1 MNTGFRIIGSR
12 AGRVGL
18 GAVLAATLV
27 ACAQEPGQSTTAKPS
42 SAAPSV
48 VESTAPSSAPVG
60 QFLFL
65 DADTVLGPTN
75 LTAEE
80 KPTKT
85 CVQVNRFA
93 HNEDIVWRV
102 KVFDP
107 LTGEPMDD
115 TMLASLKVVMPDQTL
130 DLRYGPHPRDN
141 PLGFFWTTSW
151 VVPEGYP
158 DGVINYTIEATAS
171 DGRTGTWEQF
181 EVAAANLTVIA
192 DVRPII
198 AE

>member
-1 MNTGFRIIGSR
+1 MSTGYRNFRSRSGGIGL
-12 AGRVGL
+12 V
-18 GAVLAATLV
+18 VFLAAILV
-27 ACAQEPGQSTTAKPS
+27 ACAQEPGQSTGQ
-42 SAAPSV
+42 SAAEPSV
-48 VESTAPSSAPVG
+48 AESTAPSAAPVG

-80 KPTKT
+80 RPLKT
-85 CVQVNRFA
+85 CVQWSRFA
-93 HNEDIVWRV
+93 HNEDVVWRV

-115 TMLASLKVVMPDQTL
+115 TMLASVTVVMPDQEL
-130 DLRYGPHPRDN
+130 DLHYGPHPRDN

-158 DGVINYTIEATAS
+158 DGVINYTIEATAN

-181 EVAAANLTVIA
+181 EVAAANLTVTA
-192 DVRPII
+192 EVRPII

>member
-1 MNTGFRIIGSR
+1 MSTEFHIFGRRTVRIGI
-12 AGRVGL
+12 VV
-18 GAVLAATLV
+18 VLAATLA
-27 ACAQEPGQSTTAKPS
+27 ACAQEPGQSAEPP

-48 VESTAPSSAPVG
+48 DESTVPSASAEPVA

-80 KPTKT
+80 QPTKV
-85 CVQVNRFA
+85 CVQANRFA
-93 HNEDIVWRV
+93 HNEDVVWRV

-107 LTGEPMDD
+107 LTGEALDD
-115 TMLASLKVVMPDQTL
+115 TVLASVQVVMPDQTL
-130 DLRYGPHPRDN
+130 DLHYGPHPRDD

-158 DGVINYTIEATAS
+158 DGVINYTIEATAN

-181 EVAAANLTVIA
+181 EVAAANLTVTA
-192 DVRPII
+192 DIRPVI
-198 AE
+198 EE

>member
-1 MNTGFRIIGSR
+1 MSTEFHIFGRRTVRIGI
-12 AGRVGL
+12 VV
-18 GAVLAATLV
+18 VLAATLA
-27 ACAQEPGQSTTAKPS
+27 ACAQEPGPSAKPS
-42 SAAPSV
+42 SAASV
-48 VESTAPSSAPVG
+48 AQSTAPSAEPVG

-80 KPTKT
+80 LPLKT
-85 CVQVNRFA
+85 CVQANRFA
-93 HNEDIVWRV
+93 HNEDVVWRV

-107 LTGEPMDD
+107 LIGEAMDD
-115 TMLASLKVVMPDQTL
+115 TMLASLKIVLPDQTL
-130 DLRYGPHPRDN
+130 DLHYGPHPRDN

-158 DGVINYTIEATAS
+158 DGVINYTIEATAN
-171 DGRTGTWEQF
+171 DGRTGSWEQF
-181 EVAAANLTVIA
+181 EVAAANLTVTA
-192 DVRPII
+192 EVRAII

>member
-1 MNTGFRIIGSR
+1 MSTGLRIRNSR
-12 AGRVGL
+12 AGGIGLLVFLAVALVG
-18 GAVLAATLV
+18 
-27 ACAQEPGQSTTAKPS
+27 CAQEPGESNEPST
-42 SAAPSV
+42 AASV
-48 VESTAPSSAPVG
+48 AESTPPSSAPVG
-60 QFLFL
+60 LVLLL
-65 DADTVLGPTN
+65 DVDTVMGPTN

-80 KPTKT
+80 RPTKT
-85 CVQVNRFA
+85 CVQANRFA

-115 TMLASLKVVMPDQTL
+115 TLLASVTVVMPDQEL
-130 DLRYGPHPRDN
+130 DLHYGPHPRDN

-158 DGVINYTIEATAS
+158 EGVINYTIEATAN

-181 EVAAANLTVIA
+181 EVAAANLTVTA
-192 DVRPII
+192 EVRPII
-198 AE
+198 PE

>member
-1 MNTGFRIIGSR
+1 MSTGFRIFGSR
-12 AGRVGL
+12 SGGIGL
-18 GAVLAATLV
+18 VVVLAATLV
-27 ACAQEPGQSTTAKPS
+27 ACAQEPGQSTKPS
-42 SAAPSV
+42 SAASI
-48 VESTAPSSAPVG
+48 VESTAPSAAPLG

-93 HNEDIVWRV
+93 HNEDVVWRV

-115 TMLASLKVVMPDQTL
+115 KMLASVKVIMPDQTL
-130 DLRYGPHPRDN
+130 DLHYGPHPRDK

-158 DGVINYTIEATAS
+158 DGVINYTIEATAT

-181 EVAAANLTVIA
+181 EVAAANLTVTA
-192 DVRPII
+192 DVRPVI
-198 AE
+198 AQ

>member
-1 MNTGFRIIGSR
+1 MSTGFRIVGSR

-18 GAVLAATLV
+18 VAVLAATLV
-27 ACAQEPGQSTTAKPS
+27 ACAQEPGQSAEPS
-42 SAAPSV
+42 SGAPSV
-48 VESTAPSSAPVG
+48 DESTAPSVEPVG

-80 KPTKT
+80 RPTKV
-85 CVQVNRFA
+85 CVQANRFA
-93 HNEDIVWRV
+93 HNEDVVWRV

-107 LTGEPMDD
+107 LTGEALDD
-115 TMLASLKVVMPDQTL
+115 TMLASLKIVLPDQTL
-130 DLRYGPHPRDN
+130 DLHYGPHPRDN

-158 DGVINYTIEATAS
+158 DGVINYTIEATAN

-181 EVAAANLTVIA
+181 EVAAANLTVTA
-192 DVRPII
+192 DIRPVI

>member
-1 MNTGFRIIGSR
+1 MSTEFHIFGRRTVRIGI
-12 AGRVGL
+12 VV
-18 GAVLAATLV
+18 VLAATLA
-27 ACAQEPGQSTTAKPS
+27 ACAQEPGPSAEPS

-48 VESTAPSSAPVG
+48 DESTVPSASAEPVA

-75 LTAEE
+75 LTPAEAA
-80 KPTKT
+80 TKI
-85 CVQVNRFA
+85 CVQWSRFA
-93 HNEDIVWRV
+93 HNEDVVWRV

-107 LTGEPMDD
+107 LTGDPMDD
-115 TMLASLKVVMPDQTL
+115 TMLASVKVVMPDQTF
-130 DLRYGPHPRDN
+130 DLHYGPHPRDN

-151 VVPEGYP
+151 VVPEVYP
-158 DGVINYTIEATAS
+158 DGVINYTIEAVAN

>member
-1 MNTGFRIIGSR
+1 MSTAFHIFGSR
-12 AGRVGL
+12 SGGVGL
-18 GAVLAATLV
+18 VVILAATVV
-27 ACAQEPGQSTTAKPS
+27 ACAQEPGESAGP
-42 SAAPSV
+42 SAAVPSV
-48 VESTAPSSAPVG
+48 VESVGPSVAPAG

-80 KPTKT
+80 RPTKV

-93 HNEDIVWRV
+93 HNEDVVWRV
-102 KVFDP
+102 KVYDP

-115 TMLASLKVVMPDQTL
+115 TMLESVAVVLPDQTL
-130 DLRYGPHPRDN
+130 DLHYGPHPRDN

-151 VVPEGYP
+151 LVPEGYP
-158 DGVINYTIEATAS
+158 EGVINYTIEATAA

-181 EVAAANLTVIA
+181 EVAAANLTVTA
-192 DVRPII
+192 EVRPII

>member
-1 MNTGFRIIGSR
+1 MSTGQRISGSR
-12 AGRVGL
+12 LGGIGL
-18 GAVLAATLV
+18 VIILAATLA
-27 ACAQEPGQSTTAKPS
+27 ACAQEPGQSAEPS
-42 SAAPSV
+42 RAAASV
-48 VESTAPSSAPVG
+48 AESTAPSAEPVS

-75 LTAEE
+75 LRPDES
-80 KPTKT
+80 TKI
-85 CVQVNRFA
+85 CVQASKFA

-115 TMLASLKVVMPDQTL
+115 TTLASVKVVMPDQTL
-130 DLRYGPHPRDN
+130 DLHYGPHPRDN

-151 VVPEGYP
+151 VVTPEYP
-158 DGVINYTIEATAS
+158 DGVINYTIEATAN

-181 EVAAANLTVIA
+181 EVAAANLTVTA
-192 DVRPII
+192 EVRPVI

>member
-1 MNTGFRIIGSR
+1 MSTGYRNFRSRSGGIGL
-12 AGRVGL
+12 V
-18 GAVLAATLV
+18 VFLAAILV
-27 ACAQEPGQSTTAKPS
+27 ACAQEPGQSTGQ
-42 SAAPSV
+42 SAAEPSV
-48 VESTAPSSAPVG
+48 AESTAPSAAPVG

-80 KPTKT
+80 LPLKT
-85 CVQVNRFA
+85 CVQWSRFA
-93 HNEDIVWRV
+93 HNEDVVWRV

-115 TMLASLKVVMPDQTL
+115 TMLASVTVVMPDQEL
-130 DLRYGPHPRDN
+130 DLHYGPHPRDN

-158 DGVINYTIEATAS
+158 DGVINYTIEATAN

-181 EVAAANLTVIA
+181 EVAAANLTVTA
-192 DVRPII
+192 EVRPII

>member
-1 MNTGFRIIGSR
+1 MIKRFHIFGSR
-12 AGRVGL
+12 SGGIGL
-18 GAVLAATLV
+18 VVFLAAALV
-27 ACAQEPGQSTTAKPS
+27 ACAQEPDQSATPS

-48 VESTAPSSAPVG
+48 AESTAPSAAPVG
-60 QFLFL
+60 QFLFI
-65 DADTVLGPTN
+65 DADNVLGPTN

-80 KPTKT
+80 RPTKT
-85 CVQVNRFA
+85 CVQASRFA
-93 HNEDIVWRV
+93 HNEEVVWRV

-115 TMLASLKVVMPDQTL
+115 TVLASLKVVLPDQTL
-130 DLRYGPHPRDN
+130 DLHYGPHPRDN

-158 DGVINYTIEATAS
+158 DGVINYTIEATAN

-181 EVAAANLTVIA
+181 EVAAANLTVTA
-192 DVRPII
+192 DIRPVI

>member
-1 MNTGFRIIGSR
+1 MSTKRHRFGKRPVYIGL
-12 AGRVGL
+12 VV
-18 GAVLAATLV
+18 VLAAGLV
-27 ACAQEPGQSTTAKPS
+27 ACAEEPGQSAAPS

-48 VESTAPSSAPVG
+48 AESTAPSAAPVG
-60 QFLFL
+60 QFLFI
-65 DADTVLGPTN
+65 DADNVLGPTN

-80 KPTKT
+80 RPTKT
-85 CVQVNRFA
+85 CVQASRFA
-93 HNEDIVWRV
+93 HNEEVVWRV

-115 TMLASLKVVMPDQTL
+115 TVLASLKVVLPDQTL
-130 DLRYGPHPRDN
+130 DLHYGPHPRDN

-158 DGVINYTIEATAS
+158 DGVINYTIEATAN

-181 EVAAANLTVIA
+181 EVAAANLTVTA
-192 DVRPII
+192 DIRPVI